1 MDSFELK
8 LLGAQFATF
17 DGSGFN
23 RFTYIP
29 RVNSVNV
36 TKNEDIFTC
45 KNLLLY
51 ETMLCRSWYLKDE
64 FYQKILL
71 FYQVGSLAIIVAVYL
86 NLTVNTANDS
96 RSGAEID

>member
-1 MDSFELK
+1 MVNSFELK

-29 RVNSVNV
+29 RVNSVSV

-45 KNLLLY
+45 KNLPLY
-51 ETMLCRSWYLKDE
+51 
-64 FYQKILL
+64 
-71 FYQVGSLAIIVAVYL
+71 
-86 NLTVNTANDS
+86 
-96 RSGAEID
+96 